1 MPLLEDY
8 QNLLEQEERRK
19 TLFGNALSSLDNIN
33 PPEQDEMADPFSAF
47 LEPIPTTPAQ
57 TQLSTPPPQGLL
69 DKYLLINYLLN
80 H

>member
-33 PPEQDEMADPFSAF
+33 PPEQDEIEDNYDHYEENWGDEDI
-47 LEPIPTTPAQ
+47 EPTDEE
-57 TQLSTPPPQGLL
+57 LL
-69 DKYLLINYLLN
+69 DLEQHSL
-80 H
+80 